1 MIKVYDVRE
10 FLDEDCEK
18 AFQTFPKVLKEKVLK
33 KSDDTAKKMC
43 IAEYLCLRKLLKI
56 ENLDNLSFSK
66 NGKPCIENDK
76 YFNIS
81 NSGNLFC
88 IAVSKVPVGVD
99 IQKIFYYKENLAKKI
114 CNEREFEELKKA
126 KNKDLAMTKLWT
138 KKESFIKCKG
148 ETIGQNLK
156 SLLENCEG
164 FKFKFLEVDGFV
176 ICGCEKTL

>member
-18 AFQTFPKVLKEKVLK
+18 AFQTFPKVLKEKVSK

-88 IAVSKVPVGVD
+88 IAVSKMPVGVD
-99 IQKIFYYKENLAKKI
+99 IQNIFTFKENLAKKI
-114 CNEREFEELKKA
+114 CNDKEFEKLMNA
-126 KNKDLAMTKLWT
+126 SDKNLAITKIWT

-148 ETIGQNLK
+148 ETIGQDLK
-156 SLLENCEG
+156 RVLENFSG
-164 FKFKFLEVDGFV
+164 YHFKFSKFQDYV
-176 ICGCEKTL
+176 ICECKKAQ